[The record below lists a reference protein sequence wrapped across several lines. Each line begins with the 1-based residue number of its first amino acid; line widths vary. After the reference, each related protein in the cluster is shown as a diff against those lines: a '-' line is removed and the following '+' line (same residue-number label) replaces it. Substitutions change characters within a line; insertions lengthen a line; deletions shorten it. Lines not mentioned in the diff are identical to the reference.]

1 MAALLGLAASS
12 VSALAEADPDPDP
25 DSKPQPP
32 EALLFE
38 HRSAKPEPFLD
49 RLASAL
55 FGTRYHFSSHPQE
68 DNWRDCNIL
77 ESLSWLRT

>member
-1 MAALLGLAASS
+1 MCLAALLGLAVSS

-55 FGTRYHFSSHPQE
+55 FGTRYHFQDHWE
-68 DNWRDCNIL
+68 HCYIL